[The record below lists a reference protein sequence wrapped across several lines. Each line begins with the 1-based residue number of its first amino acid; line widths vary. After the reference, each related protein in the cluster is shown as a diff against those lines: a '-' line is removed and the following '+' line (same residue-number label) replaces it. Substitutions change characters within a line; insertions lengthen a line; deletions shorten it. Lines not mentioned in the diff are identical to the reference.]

1 MTNSPSS
8 PFLSF
13 LSLSQPIGTLAA
25 SGIAY
30 GFIPSRSCG
39 GGEAEIA
46 GFCSRDANSGW
57 RYAIFTIGGITLG
70 VFFIRFLVFKF
81 RESPSYLINRGH
93 DEQALSVL
101 YEIARVNK
109 AKKPRLTMGD
119 FKLIEERCR
128 RHQLGLDEE
137 GDPFAAGSASRPIS
151 TIIHG
156 EEEKAEDDYANET
169 TAQTFKRTM
178 REARAQ
184 FSMAGLL
191 FKDRKM
197 ARITILLWLTYMADF
212 FGFNIAGVFLPLI
225 LSDRG
230 IEAGQTLSETYRDYV
245 AIYAP
250 GIAACL
256 LACALIEVPR
266 VGRQYVMVLSSA
278 LMGVSLFLYTRV
290 TSQAGSVGLNAMEY
304 FFQSLFNA
312 VLYAVVPEFYPSAVR
327 GTAAGLT
334 STLGRISGIIAP
346 LAGQSLYGANGGTA
360 EGATRTLYMGG
371 GVILICPIALLL
383 LPYDT
388 RGKRSY

>member
-1 MTNSPSS
+1 M
-8 PFLSF
+8 
-13 LSLSQPIGTLAA
+13 A
-25 SGIAY
+25 
-30 GFIPSRSCG
+30 
-39 GGEAEIA
+39 
-46 GFCSRDANSGW
+46 
-57 RYAIFTIGGITLG
+57 

-119 FKLIEERCR
+119 FKLIEDRCR
-128 RHQLGLDEE
+128 RHQLGLDALGDE
-137 GDPFAAGSASRPIS
+137 GSAADRSADSSDPFAAPAAGSASRPLS

-156 EEEKAEDDYANET
+156 EEKSEDDYANET
-169 TAQTFKRTM
+169 TAQTFKRTL
-178 REARAQ
+178 REAKAQ
-184 FSMAGLL
+184 FGMAGLL
-191 FKDRKM
+191 FRDRKM

-230 IEAGQTLSETYRDYV
+230 IESGQTLSETYRDYV

-266 VGRQYVMVLSSA
+266 VGRQYVMVISSA
-278 LMGVSLFLYTRV
+278 LMGISLFLYTRV

-334 STLGRISGIIAP
+334 STLGRVSGIIAP

-360 EGATRTLYMGG
+360 LGATRTLYLGG
-371 GVILICPIALLL
+371 GVILICPFALLL